1 MLTAEASKLTAEAS
15 KLTAEASKLTAEAS
29 KLTAEASKLTVEA
42 SKLTAETSR
51 MTAETSRMTAE
62 TSRMTAEASTTEA
75 RDGRGKAMASVLYQS
90 IETLSKDKGIDP
102 EIVVGA
108 VEDAIALATRKYYK
122 TTESMR
128 AEMDR
133 ETGEIR
139 AYVFKTVVETP
150 EQVEDETN
158 QISLEKAREMA
169 PEVEVGGEL
178 RFYKDTTP
186 LGRIAAQMAKQVIF
200 QKVREAERDTVFNE
214 YNHRAGEVLNATVK
228 RLEPM
233 DTIFDLGKAE
243 ARMPKRE
250 QSRLEQ
256 FAVGER
262 VRVVLLRVDRAA
274 KGPQVI
280 VSRAAPGLV
289 SSLFQSEVPE
299 IYDGTV
305 TIRAIAREAGERT
318 KIAVMSRDKDVDPV
332 GACVGMKGMRVQ
344 SIIRELRGEKIDI
357 IEYSEE
363 ITTFAEKALQPAKVS
378 RVSITDLGEKQIE
391 VIVDDTQLSLAIGKK
406 GQNVRLAAKLLQWK
420 IDIKSE
426 EEKRQEV
433 EQQMT
438 AMSGGPT
445 TPIEQVTELGE
456 QILEKL
462 IAAGITTIEELADM
476 TPEQLEEVP
485 GIGEKT
491 VEKISTAVRHYF
503 GQYEEGEERPAVAA
517 IAAASEI
524 EGDAAEASADA
535 EVSHPDHARDVEASL
550 GSEASTEDNIIA
562 AEESTGEAEE
572 SMLSEKLSGT
582 TEERLAEEA
591 AEFGEAQE
599 LNGVSTDDLI
609 AAEDR
614 ASMSDANDDA
624 DAREEKIELENDEVD
639 NLAVQANEVSDEG
652 IDTDGH
658 DRG

>member
-1 MLTAEASKLTAEAS
+1 
-15 KLTAEASKLTAEAS
+15 
-29 KLTAEASKLTVEA
+29 
-42 SKLTAETSR
+42 
-51 MTAETSRMTAE
+51 
-62 TSRMTAEASTTEA
+62 
-75 RDGRGKAMASVLYQS
+75 MASVLYQS
-90 IETLSKDKGIDP
+90 IEALSRDKGIDP
-102 EIVVGA
+102 EVVVGA

-122 TTESMR
+122 TLETMR
-128 AEMDR
+128 AELDR

-139 AYVFKTVVETP
+139 AYVYKTVVEGP
-150 EQVEDETN
+150 EQIEDETN
-158 QISLEKAREMA
+158 QLTLEQARELA
-169 PEVEVGGEL
+169 PEVEAGVEL
-178 RFYKDTTP
+178 RFYKDTSP

-280 VSRAAPGLV
+280 VSRAAPALV
-289 SSLFQSEVPE
+289 QNLFQSEVPE

-378 RVSITDLGEKQIE
+378 RVSISDLAEKQIE

-433 EQQMT
+433 EQEMQ
-438 AMSGGPT
+438 AMSGGPR
-445 TPIEQVTELGE
+445 TPVEQVTELGE

-462 IAAGITTIEELADM
+462 IAAGITTVEELADM

-503 GQYEEGEERPAVAA
+503 GHYEEGEERPAPALPVDAET
-517 IAAASEI
+517 IAAASTEEAPAAG
-524 EGDAAEASADA
+524 EGA
-535 EVSHPDHARDVEASL
+535 P
-550 GSEASTEDNIIA
+550 
-562 AEESTGEAEE
+562 EESDVAKNPEE
-572 SMLSEKLSGT
+572 TLDQIVDNNVDLET
-582 TEERLAEEA
+582 TSVDRTPEELLAEDA
-591 AEFGEAQE
+591 SEFGEAQE

-609 AAEDR
+609 EAEDR
-614 ASMSDANDDA
+614 SSASDANDEA
-624 DAREEKIELENDEVD
+624 DAREEQIENDNDTVD
-639 NLAVQANEVSDEG
+639 ELVDQAQEVSDEG